1 MKPLNKKEIFEYKDL
16 QHFKISKRFINMKF
30 CTNCDNLLNLKSSE
44 ESETLQLYCN
54 FCDLYS
60 KKDDNSNKDYVFFK
74 KRNEDKAIYTELNI
88 NQFVVED
95 KTLPILRNYNC
106 KKNCNSDVIYIEC
119 GSSKLD
125 FIYQCKSCL
134 SVWRRSS

>member
-1 MKPLNKKEIFEYKDL
+1 
-16 QHFKISKRFINMKF
+16 MKF
-30 CTNCDNLLNLKSSE
+30 CTRCKNLLNLKSSE
-44 ESETLQLYCN
+44 ESETLQFYCN
-54 FCDLYS
+54 FCNLFSHEDE
-60 KKDDNSNKDYVFFK
+60 KVDKDYVFFK

-95 KTLPILRNYNC
+95 KTLPVLKNYNC
-106 KKNCNSDVIYIEC
+106 KNNCNSDVIYIEC
-119 GSSKLD
+119 GSEKLD

>member
-1 MKPLNKKEIFEYKDL
+1 
-16 QHFKISKRFINMKF
+16 MKF
-30 CTNCDNLLNLKSSE
+30 CTRCENLLNLKSSE
-44 ESETLQLYCN
+44 ESETLQFYCN
-54 FCDLYS
+54 FCNLFSHEDE
-60 KKDDNSNKDYVFFK
+60 KIDKDYVFFK

-95 KTLPILRNYNC
+95 KTLPVLKNYNC
-106 KKNCNSDVIYIEC
+106 KNNCNSDVIYIEC
-119 GSSKLD
+119 GSEKLD